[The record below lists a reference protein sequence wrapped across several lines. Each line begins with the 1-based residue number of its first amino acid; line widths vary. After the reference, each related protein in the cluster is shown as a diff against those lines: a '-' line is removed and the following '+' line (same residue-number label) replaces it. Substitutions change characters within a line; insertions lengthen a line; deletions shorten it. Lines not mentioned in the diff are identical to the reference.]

1 MVNFLVE
8 PKKGAKWPKTLPRF
22 TSRQEAIAVC
32 KELCKEQFIH
42 RSEKIGKGQLDVST
56 RMTTCGKNLVCNLL
70 VFLTLLIPL
79 FAQRYLE
86 TVILMKLDSL
96 LGFMKEINHLVT

>member
-1 MVNFLVE
+1 MNFMME
-8 PKKGAKWPKTLPRF
+8 PKKGVKWPKDLPRF
-22 TSRQEAIAVC
+22 KSRQEAIIVC

-56 RMTTCGKNLVCNLL
+56 RMTTCGKNLVSNLQ
-70 VFLTLLIPL
+70 VFLTVLIPL

-86 TVILMKLDSL
+86 TVILMSLDSL
-96 LGFMKEINHLVT
+96 LGFMKETSHSVI